1 MVAKGRNSILHL
13 SRTAITESY
22 ETVSNRLTIYM
33 QTYVKHSKIF
43 EIMDSLSISL
53 LTVIVLI

>member
-13 SRTAITESY
+13 SGTAITESY
-22 ETVSNRLTIYM
+22 ETVSYRLTIYM

-53 LTVIVLI
+53 TVIV